1 MFSIHG
7 NTILFKTTDP
17 HNNSATKFYDATQLL
32 QSSETR
38 TARRGRQ
45 HLFDQWLTT
54 SFIPSQKR
62 LSPGLKVLNTRLE
75 RPRGRQC
82 KAEHISRRLPTS
94 VFSPK
99 FAFFNMARIKSE
111 QIKRVKG
118 IKDAMAAPLS
128 KTPVDT
134 DKKKR
139 RKLKKSLARQL
150 RRQIRD
156 LQQSTK
162 PMISKAPVQRLCRE
176 IAQNINE
183 ADPARFTQCLQAP
196 RCGRGHLHDLFH
208 DA

>member
-1 MFSIHG
+1 
-7 NTILFKTTDP
+7 
-17 HNNSATKFYDATQLL
+17 
-32 QSSETR
+32 
-38 TARRGRQ
+38 
-45 HLFDQWLTT
+45 
-54 SFIPSQKR
+54 
-62 LSPGLKVLNTRLE
+62 
-75 RPRGRQC
+75 
-82 KAEHISRRLPTS
+82 
-94 VFSPK
+94 
-99 FAFFNMARIKSE
+99 MARIKSE

-183 ADPARFTQCLQAP
+183 ADPARFTQESLSKLQDAAEAY
-196 RCGRGHLHDLFH
+196 LHGLFH
-208 DA
+208 DAYKLTTRVGNRQTLSKEEFKFVVDAQEEARQRFNGCHTGAI